1 VGDHVGCWG
10 DELQINIS
18 SGQALDSGID
28 VLEPAGDWAT
38 AQKYLCA
45 VLSLLNPES
54 AYIGE
59 F

>member
-1 VGDHVGCWG
+1 MGCWG

-28 VLEPAGDWAT
+28 VVEPAVDCAI
-38 AQKYLCA
+38 AHKYLRA

>member
-1 VGDHVGCWG
+1 VGCWG

-18 SGQALDSGID
+18 GGQALDSGID
-28 VLEPAGDWAT
+28 VLEPAVDWAT